1 MTISRALTLSL
12 LALALLAAGCGGG
25 KAADIPSGNDKAADT
40 TASTPSTAST
50 PAASAP
56 ASPKPTIAKPK
67 GPEPKAL
74 KVIDLKQ
81 GTGAPVKAGDQL
93 TVNYVGVVYKT
104 GKQFDA
110 SYDSGQPFPFQ
121 LGGGMVIPGWD
132 KGVVGMKVGGRRQ
145 LIIPPVLAYGAQGS
159 PPKIPPNAALIFDI
173 DLLKVG

>member
-1 MTISRALTLSL
+1 MKLSRLLTLSL
-12 LALALLAAGCGGG
+12 LAIALFAAGCGGG
-25 KAADIPSGNDKAADT
+25 KTAAIPGGGDS
-40 TASTPSTAST
+40 ASTPPATAPSTAST
-50 PAASAP
+50 PAAP

-67 GPEPKAL
+67 GPAPKTL

-81 GTGAPVKAGDQL
+81 GTGPAAKSGDQL

-121 LGGGMVIPGWD
+121 LGGGQVIPGWD
-132 KGVVGMKVGGRRQ
+132 KGVAGMKVGGRRQ
-145 LIIPPVLAYGAQGS
+145 LIIPPALAYGPQGS

-173 DLLKVG
+173 DLLKIG